1 MNNHFCVGIFILTL
15 LFFGIIF
22 YNIITRKYIYYE
34 NMVSA
39 SASSYTTCGQ
49 MNDCNTCVSNTTP
62 NGICYWCK
70 NKGCVN
76 PDDYYD
82 PNSCSRDQAKC
93 TALAAAP
100 ATALA
105 NAPVTTALAATGPL
119 TTSQ

>member
-1 MNNHFCVGIFILTL
+1 MNKYFCVGIFILTL

-34 NMVSA
+34 NMVSD
-39 SASSYTTCGQ
+39 SATNYTNCGQ
-49 MNDCNTCVSNTTP
+49 MKDCNTCVSNTTP

-76 PDDYYD
+76 PDNYYD

-93 TALAAAP
+93 TAPATTTATTTAPLATTAP
-100 ATALA
+100 A
-105 NAPVTTALAATGPL
+105 ATL